1 MLHSFNE
8 RKGSECVRACGSVCV
23 KGGEGE
29 GLSIFFFPPRIQYR
43 SESNID
49 MIFSIIL

>member
-23 KGGEGE
+23 KGGRVCQ
-29 GLSIFFFPPRIQYR
+29 FFSFPL
-43 SESNID
+43 ESNTDRNPIK
-49 MIFSIIL
+49 I